1 MSNSVLTLIT
11 NASRPFKSFET
22 EFEGEK
28 VTLYTRRLSAAE
40 TSILQKVYA
49 DEVARVK
56 ETLQEDGGDL
66 VTLRHNF
73 GKQTKEKLAKF
84 IVAADRTDYML
95 EASSELD
102 DADVSDPRVTELCE
116 AKMEEAERLLQG
128 AEFDE
133 VLDMAIDRR
142 AFVLSASRAS
152 QIQNRYLLYYSVYC
166 DELNEDGSPTG
177 NKIRLFPSEEYVE
190 TELDTGTIDQ
200 LLMGAFTALGPSDDS
215 PLNSA
220 AKKPSRKRTSSQ
232 KPLVEAS
239 QPSDNS

>member
-11 NASRPFKSFET
+11 NASRPFKSFEA

-28 VTLYTRRLSAAE
+28 VKLYTRRLSAAE

-49 DEVARVK
+49 DEVAKVK

-66 VTLRHNF
+66 VALRHNF

-84 IVAADRTDYML
+84 VVAADRNDYLL

-102 DADVSDPRVTELCE
+102 DANISDPRVIELCE
-116 AKMEEAERLLQG
+116 SKMEEAQRLLEG

-133 VLDMAIDRR
+133 VLDQAIDRR

-152 QIQNRYLLYYSVYC
+152 QIQNRYLLYYSAYC
-166 DELNEDGSPTG
+166 DELDEDGKPTG
-177 NKIRLFPSEEYVE
+177 NKVRLFPSEEYVE
-190 TELDTGTIDQ
+190 TELDTGTIDK
-200 LLMGAFTALGPSDDS
+200 LLIGAFEALGPSDDS

-220 AKKPSRKRTSSQ
+220 AKKPSKRRTSSQ
-232 KPLVEAS
+232 KHSEAES
-239 QPSDNS
+239 TPSENS